1 MKSELFADLIKPVTA
16 WMQAQTN
23 GGDHLRPLLT
33 AGAVIAVLI
42 VLFGA
47 NSFLNDQTRDLRR
60 VQSDLSNLSRQ
71 LSEGSWEDRRRQS
84 DALRLALSERFW
96 QAETAGLAEATLER
110 WLRDRS
116 EKYGVKPDTIRI
128 QRSAVGS
135 GTDDKVS
142 LKGVQRMTAKVTM
155 PFQPQ
160 AVVQILD
167 EVARNDKIMIVDRLF
182 IRSGRNPLVEI
193 DFSTFI
199 RLDEPV
205 RQP

>member
-1 MKSELFADLIKPVTA
+1 MKSDLITDMIKPVSA

-23 GGDHLRPLLT
+23 GGQHLRPLLT
-33 AGAVIAVLI
+33 VGAVIVVFG
-42 VLFGA
+42 VLFAA
-47 NSFLNDQTRDLRR
+47 NGLLKDATRDLRR
-60 VQSDLSNLSRQ
+60 VQSEFNNLSKQ
-71 LSEGSWEDRRRQS
+71 LSEGSWEERRRQS
-84 DALRLALSERFW
+84 ETMRIALSERFW
-96 QAETAGLAEATLER
+96 RAETAGLAEATLER
-110 WLRDRS
+110 WLRDRAD
-116 EKYGVKPDTIRI
+116 KYGVKPDAIRI

-135 GTDDKVS
+135 GNDDKAAM
-142 LKGVQRMTAKVTM
+142 KGVQRMTAKVTM

-160 AVVQILD
+160 AVIQILD
-167 EVARNDKIMIVDRLF
+167 EVSRNDKILIIDRLF